1 MLPLA
6 GALDLQNWGRPL
18 REWLLLIYKVPREPT
33 SSRVYVWRKLKQL
46 GALLLHDSIWI
57 LPAND
62 RTQEHFQWLAAEI
75 TELQGEATL
84 ARADLLSTAQRN
96 DLTKKFQYQADQVY
110 REVLAGLKKK
120 KRDLISLSKQF
131 QQAQALDFLQSE
143 LASPTRQALLEARG
157 EQKQ

>member
-1 MLPLA
+1 MK
-6 GALDLQNWGRPL
+6 
-18 REWLLLIYKVPREPT
+18 EWLFLIYKVPREPT

-46 GALLLHDSIWI
+46 GALLLHDSIWV

-75 TELQGEATL
+75 SELQGEATL
-84 ARADLLSTAQRN
+84 ARADLLSTAQQIE
-96 DLTKKFQYQADQVY
+96 LTKRFQDQADQVY
-110 REVLAGLKKK
+110 REVLTGLKKK
-120 KRDLISLSKQF
+120 NRDLAALSKRF

-143 LASPTRQALLEARG
+143 LASPTRQALLAARG